1 MDKIK
6 LITSLLIISAFYLS
20 LTSCSD
26 LKEVEP
32 TTYHDKP
39 FDQEMHTGY
48 SLGELEGN
56 NDVRRIAI
64 DSDQNIYAATR
75 SGVFVK
81 YAEKET
87 WSLVQS
93 TEDSGP
99 SFDVEVDR
107 NNNVWF
113 STWNG
118 LYNLTEGVIR
128 KIEKVFPPISTIT
141 VTKEGVFAFG
151 HHGVWIINDD
161 HIEKVPLNISK
172 GVRNAFQASNGDLW
186 ISTDVGLYHFSK
198 EDDKLYQDTN
208 ELISCYIRDT
218 EFSNANEIWAVGLG
232 GVSIRDNDKLVRTL
246 TYENGIPSGEVNCV
260 EKSPNGTMWIGTNLG
275 VVRYKQDGSHS
286 LRFTKRWLKS
296 NEVRDIKFDK
306 SGAAWIATANG
317 VSKIFSEKYTLSL
330 KEKYFYNRLLRR
342 HVREPWIVYKLG
354 LKEEGDTS
362 TWYAMDD
369 DNDGE
374 YTGIYLSMESVK
386 YSVTKDEAS
395 RERAKKAFRFLT
407 FLQEVTETVGFFART
422 VVPSDW
428 DRVHDGNRKYSEQE
442 IADEIVKNP
451 RFKIVEE
458 RWRKSKDGKWLWK
471 GDTSSDEMCGHFNG
485 YFHYY
490 EFAADDTEKEL
501 IKDHVMKI
509 MDYLIDNNYN
519 FVDIDGKHTRWA
531 VWSPDK
537 LNRDPDWAPERYLNS
552 FELLAFL
559 KFTYHVSGQEKYE
572 NEYQRLINEEGYLDN
587 ASMVNH
593 KNPAW
598 DIYFDIPMAGYLFPI
613 LVKYETDPKLKKF
626 YEDLM
631 DEWFEKQI
639 SGHNPLNNFTYCFA
653 RNKRVEIANSVN
665 FLIDTP
671 LDLVDWKIDHTK
683 REDINIVRKPILEEM
698 QISVLPPASERATV
712 RWDKNPWAA
721 IHGSSYAEREPVFWL
736 FPYWMGRYLEI
747 ISE

>member
-6 LITSLLIISAFYLS
+6 LKISLLIISTLLLLLHA
-20 LTSCSD
+20 CSD
-26 LKEVEP
+26 IKEFRD
-32 TTYHDKP
+32 TQYHDEP
-39 FDQEMHTGY
+39 FDQEMHIGY
-48 SLGELEGN
+48 SIGESEGD

-64 DSDQNIYAATR
+64 DSNQNIYATTK

-81 YAEKET
+81 DSEKET
-87 WSLVQS
+87 WTLIQNKV
-93 TEDSGP
+93 ESGP

-118 LYNLTEGVIR
+118 LYKLSEGNIH
-128 KIEKVFPPISTIT
+128 KIEEVLPPVSTIT
-141 VTKEGVFAFG
+141 ITKEGVFAFG
-151 HHGVWIINDD
+151 HYGVWTINDD
-161 HIEKVPLNISK
+161 RIEKIPLHISK
-172 GVRNAFQASNGDLW
+172 GVRNASQSDDGVLW
-186 ISTDVGLYHFSK
+186 ISTDVGLYQYK
-198 EDDKLYQDTN
+198 TGDLKLYQNTD
-208 ELISCYIRDT
+208 ELVSCYIRDT
-218 EFSNANEIWAVGLG
+218 EFSHENEIWAVGLG
-232 GVSIRDNDKLVRTL
+232 GVSIRDKNKLVKTL
-246 TYENGIPSGEVNCV
+246 TSKNGIPNEEVNCV
-260 EKSPNGTMWIGTNLG
+260 EKSPSGTMWVGTNLG
-275 VVRYKQDGSHS
+275 VVRYKQDGSRS
-286 LRFTKRWLKS
+286 LRFTKRWLMS

-317 VSKIFSEKYTLSL
+317 ISKIFSEKYTLAQ

-342 HVREPWIVYKLG
+342 HVREPWIVYRLG
-354 LKEEGDTS
+354 LEEEGDTS
-362 TWYAMDD
+362 SWYPMDD

-386 YSVTKDEAS
+386 YAVTKDEAS
-395 RERAKKAFRFLT
+395 RTRAKKAFRFLT
-407 FLQEVTETVGFFART
+407 FLQEVTEIDGFFART

-428 DRVHDGNRKYSEQE
+428 ESVHDGNRKYSKQE
-442 IADEIVKNP
+442 IAEEIVKNP
-451 RFKIVEE
+451 RFKILEE

-490 EFAADDTEKEL
+490 EFAADNSEPALLTP
-501 IKDHVMKI
+501 HVMKI
-509 MDYLIDNNYN
+509 MDYLIENNYN
-519 FVDIDGKHTRWA
+519 FIDIDGKPTRWA

-559 KFTYHVSGQEKYE
+559 KFTYHVSGLEKYE
-572 NEYQRLINEEGYLDN
+572 NEYQRLIKDEGYLEN
-587 ASMVNH
+587 ASKVNH

-598 DIYFDIPMAGYLFPI
+598 EIYFDVPMAGYLFPI

-626 YEDLM
+626 YEELM

-639 SGHNPLNNFTYCFA
+639 SGHNPMNNFTYCFA
-653 RNKRVEIANSVN
+653 RNKRVEIDNSVY

-671 LDLVDWKIDHTK
+671 LDLVDWKIDHTQ
-683 REDINIVRKPILEEM
+683 REDINIVRKPILEEK
-698 QISVLPPASERATV
+698 QISVLPPASERAAV